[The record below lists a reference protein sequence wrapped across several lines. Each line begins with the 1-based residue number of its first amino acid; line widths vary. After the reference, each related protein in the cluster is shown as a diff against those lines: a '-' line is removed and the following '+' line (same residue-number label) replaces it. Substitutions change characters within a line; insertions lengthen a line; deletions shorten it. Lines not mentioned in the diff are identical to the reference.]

1 MADTITL
8 LPKDDEGER
17 ILDEFEQQT
26 DLSPSG
32 EDGEDGASRVYPL
45 EGDDHQVEIVQTLT
59 DIDPEWSQHIALEM
73 PA

>member
-1 MADTITL
+1 MADTITF

-26 DLSPSG
+26 DLETEAG
-32 EDGEDGASRVYPL
+32 EEDGAAARVYSL
-45 EGDDHQVEIVQTLT
+45 EGSDHRVEIVQTLT
-59 DIDPEWSQHIALEM
+59 DINPEWSEHIALEM

>member
-1 MADTITL
+1 MADTITF

-26 DLSPSG
+26 DLEATPGTDESARAYALEG
-32 EDGEDGASRVYPL
+32 EDHR
-45 EGDDHQVEIVQTLT
+45 VEIVQTLT
-59 DIDPEWSQHIALEM
+59 DIDPEWSRHIALEM

>member
-8 LPKDDEGER
+8 LPQDDDGER

-26 DLSPSG
+26 GLEPEDATAG
-32 EDGEDGASRVYPL
+32 EARVYPL
-45 EGDDHQVEIVQTLT
+45 EGEDHQTEVVQTLT
-59 DIDPEWSQHIALEM
+59 DIDADWSQHIALEM

>member
-1 MADTITL
+1 MADTITF

-26 DLSPSG
+26 DLEAEAG
-32 EDGEDGASRVYPL
+32 ADGDAARVYPL
-45 EGDDHQVEIVQTLT
+45 EGSDHQTEIVQTLT
-59 DIDPEWSQHIALEM
+59 DIDPEWTQHIALEM